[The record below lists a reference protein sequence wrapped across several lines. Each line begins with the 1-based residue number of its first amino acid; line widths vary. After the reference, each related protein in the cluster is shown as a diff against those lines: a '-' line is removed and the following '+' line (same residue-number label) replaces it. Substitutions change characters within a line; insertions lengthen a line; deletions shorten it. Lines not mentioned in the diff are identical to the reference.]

1 MSEMT
6 TPKAGI
12 VDLDDSD
19 DARTRKLNKIIK
31 VLMDQVERGMD
42 FQGNAYSL
50 FQTAI
55 VLEDRVRERTRKLET
70 ALRELGETNAQLSRA
85 KEQTEAVQTRLLEAI
100 ESISEGFMH
109 CDADDRLVL
118 CNQKFLEFWP
128 GIAGVAKSRTPFST
142 ISRWTVESGLVADLD
157 VDPETWLG
165 RRLSWHRHPS
175 EPIVVR
181 LRTGRWLQIRERM
194 SRDGGIVGIYTDISE
209 LKVSE
214 ERRRER
220 ELAQK
225 SVLLQSTLDNLMQG
239 VSVFDADLR
248 LVAWN
253 DRFVD
258 LLELPDWLVEQ
269 GAELGEYLRFRAERG
284 DYGRDG
290 AAAAAVRL
298 EAARQ
303 CWPLQ
308 SDQIL
313 PSGRVLEVRRDP
325 MPDGGSVTTYTDIT
339 ERKESAEA
347 LREAKESL
355 ERRVAERTAE
365 LTDLNAKLRQ
375 EIFERAKIEEALRLA
390 KAEAETANA
399 GKTKFLA
406 AASHDLLQ
414 PLNAARLFLAAL
426 LERPLGEKQ
435 REFAGRIDDA
445 LKNVEALLAT
455 LLDIS
460 KFDAGAVTIERT
472 DFDVGNLLSALEHE
486 CGPPAR
492 QAGLDLRVVRC
503 SAVVHSDSAMLARIL
518 RNFVSNAIRYTPS
531 GRIVL
536 GCRRQRSGLRIEVW
550 DTGLGIPEGS
560 ISEIFQEFRQL
571 SGRQGREK
579 GFGLGLAIVQRIAK
593 TLGHPVSVRSSP
605 GTGSMFAVR
614 VPLGVGAAMPKRN
627 KRMMPATA
635 DNLSGSCIAVIENDD
650 VVSDG
655 MRVLLEGWGCDVMTA
670 AGGEHVLARLRE
682 TGRAPRLLVADY
694 HLDEGRTGVD
704 AIEAIRAALGVD
716 IPGIV
721 ITADRGAKVLR
732 LVRRRGFYLLNKP
745 IRPAKLR
752 ALMSHIL
759 ASRAFP
765 LRGGKDDQPR
775 P

>member
-1 MSEMT
+1 MSET
-6 TPKAGI
+6 TTLDAGAGNR
-12 VDLDDSD
+12 VPNSD
-19 DARTRKLNKIIK
+19 AQTRKLNKIIK

-55 VLEDRVRERTRKLET
+55 VLEDRVRERTRNLET

-85 KEQTEAVQTRLLEAI
+85 KEQTENVQTRLLEAI

-128 GIAGVAKSRTPFST
+128 GIAGVAKPGTPFAT

-157 VDPETWLG
+157 LEPEAWLG
-165 RRLSWHRHPS
+165 RRLGWHRHPS
-175 EPIVVR
+175 EPIVVH

-194 SRDGGIVGIYTDISE
+194 SRDGGIVGIYSDISE
-209 LKVSE
+209 LKYSE

-220 ELAQK
+220 ELAEK
-225 SVLLQSTLDNLMQG
+225 SVLLQSTLDNLVQG
-239 VSVFDADLR
+239 VSVFDPDLR

-258 LLELPDWLVEQ
+258 LLELPDWLVQQ

-284 DYGRDG
+284 DYGGDG
-290 AAAAAVRL
+290 AVAAAVRL

-303 CWPLQ
+303 CRPLQ

-313 PSGRVLEVRRDP
+313 PSGRILEVRRDP

-339 ERKESAEA
+339 ERRESAEA
-347 LREAKESL
+347 LREAKAGL

-390 KAEAETANA
+390 KAEAESANA

-414 PLNAARLFLAAL
+414 PLNAARLFVAAL
-426 LERPLGEKQ
+426 LERPLGGKE
-435 REFAGRIDDA
+435 REFAERIDGA
-445 LKNVEALLAT
+445 LKSVEALLAT

-460 KFDAGAVTIERT
+460 KFDAGAVTIQRT
-472 DFDVGNLLSALEHE
+472 DFDVGDLLLAMVHE
-486 CGPPAR
+486 YGPQAR
-492 QAGLDLRVVRC
+492 EAGLDLRVIRC
-503 SAVVHSDSAMLARIL
+503 SAVIHSDSAMLARIL
-518 RNFVSNAIRYTPS
+518 RNLVSNAIRYTPS

-536 GCRRQRSGLRIEVW
+536 GCRRHAGMLRIETW
-550 DTGLGIPEGS
+550 DTGLGIPEAS
-560 ISEIFQEFRQL
+560 IAEIFQEFRQL
-571 SGRQGREK
+571 SSRHGREK
-579 GFGLGLAIVQRIAK
+579 GFGLGLAIVQRIAR
-593 TLGHPVSVRSSP
+593 TLGHPISVRSRP
-605 GTGSMFAVR
+605 GSGSMFAIK
-614 VPLGVGAAMPKRN
+614 VPLGAGAAMPKRN
-627 KRMMPATA
+627 KRVTPAVA
-635 DNLSGSCIAVIENDD
+635 DNLTGSCIAVIENDD

-655 MRVLLEGWGCDVMTA
+655 MRVLLEGWGCEVMTA
-670 AGGEHVLARLRE
+670 ADGEHIVARLRE
-682 TGRAPRLLVADY
+682 NGRAPRLLVADY
-694 HLDEGRTGVD
+694 HLDEEKTGVD
-704 AIEAIRAALGVD
+704 AIEAVRAETGTQ

-721 ITADRGAKVLR
+721 ITADRGAEVLR

-759 ASRAFP
+759 A
-765 LRGGKDDQPR
+765 
-775 P
+775 